1 MNVTYTPE
9 EVQAA
14 LQLYDMAVKYGGLNV
29 AETALVLSKKFIQPK
44 EETNG

>member
-29 AETALVLSKKFIQPK
+29 AEIAIVLSRKLTQPK